1 MHMVIGDLANEGIQV
16 TPSTKCEEV
25 YSIFEDHP
33 RLEGI
38 VVVKNDKPIGLV
50 MRTHFFQKLSTKYG
64 FDLFMKRNIELVMS
78 DNLLMVDYNM
88 SITEVSKF
96 AMQRV
101 QESLYDLVIV
111 TKQDQ
116 MYGIVSIRELIMK
129 LSEIQ
134 IKIAQYSNPLSGL
147 PGNNVIEETLQE
159 ALTYKRFSVF
169 YIDIDS
175 FKAFNDTFGFS
186 QGDVVIKETAKIISD
201 VILTKDNKPSFVGH
215 IGGDDFIA
223 VVPHY
228 DHEELCKK
236 IIERFDQFILSF
248 YSQEEIECGYIQA
261 INRKGILE
269 NIPLSGISIAVVQN
283 RHQFISTVGELSQIA
298 AKVKKK
304 CKSFKNS
311 TYIHVC

>member
-16 TPSTKCEEV
+16 APSTKCEEV
-25 YSIFEDHP
+25 YAIFEDYPHIQ
-33 RLEGI
+33 GI
-38 VVVKNDKPIGLV
+38 VVVMNHKPIGLV

-64 FDLFMKRNIELVMS
+64 FDLFMKRNVDLVMS
-78 DNLLMVDYNM
+78 ENLLIVDYNE
-88 SITEVSKF
+88 SVTDVSTL
-96 AMQRV
+96 AMQRI
-101 QESLYDLVIV
+101 QESLYDSVIV

-116 MYGIVSIRELIMK
+116 MYGIVSIRSLIMK

-159 ALTYKRFSVF
+159 VLTYKRFSVL

-175 FKAFNDTFGFS
+175 FKVFNDTFGFS
-186 QGDVVIKETAKIISD
+186 QGDEVIMETAQIISD
-201 VILTKDNKPSFVGH
+201 IVLTVENEPSFVGH

-228 DHEELCKK
+228 HHEKLCEK
-236 IIERFDQFILSF
+236 IIRRFDQFILSF
-248 YSQEEIECGYIQA
+248 YSQEEIERGYIQA

-269 NIPLSGISIAVVQN
+269 NIPLTGISIAVVQN

-304 CKSFKNS
+304 CKTRKSS
-311 TYIHVC
+311 TYISVT